1 MVWFCKGTDEV
12 GKFLETAGKCGIDAK
27 IMVLEDDAFLSKG
40 GFSLY
45 EYFISRQDQK
55 EYEERE
61 LSCELLEVP
70 ESWEI
75 RVGDITGGIY
85 EAGYKRATVYF
96 AEPIEK
102 KIVQRVEWSTERGWI
117 YKIDHFNKCGI
128 KYASEFLDAD
138 KNVESKVYYSDKNQE
153 GIVIQPQNGVITIL
167 ENGVVKALFSS
178 YSEFVEFCI
187 TEIGTR
193 DKNILFV
200 QEEQCNLL
208 NLKVNGE
215 SVWDTILF
223 PDSELLEKYKN
234 AGGENGYRF
243 YAIPDQYPE
252 NHMSGNALILTASDQ
267 IEKLDELS
275 QEMPEMRFHIAAHT
289 QVSDKLYKLAERENI
304 MVYPGVSKEEL
315 DDLWEKC
322 DFYLDIN
329 HYREIDNAV
338 DEASQRN
345 LVIMGFENTVHQRE
359 LMVGGCVYA
368 AQDYKKIVPV
378 IRYLKKDLAF
388 TQKLLLAQ
396 QKKRKQVY
404 GILRVGIEGE

>member
-1 MVWFCKGTDEV
+1 M
-12 GKFLETAGKCGIDAK
+12 
-27 IMVLEDDAFLSKG
+27 
-40 GFSLY
+40 
-45 EYFISRQDQK
+45 
-55 EYEERE
+55 
-61 LSCELLEVP
+61 
-70 ESWEI
+70 
-75 RVGDITGGIY
+75 
-85 EAGYKRATVYF
+85 
-96 AEPIEK
+96 
-102 KIVQRVEWSTERGWI
+102 EWSTERGWI

-315 DDLWEKC
+315 DGLWEKC

-396 QKKRKQVY
+396 QKKRGVQQWSRFLK
-404 GILRVGIEGE
+404 